1 MKSVELNSA
10 DSLLVFDT
18 GEEVVSA
25 LQKLTH
31 DQKIEGGTFSALG
44 AFQRAVIAYWN
55 WDTKEYEKIEI
66 DEQVEVLSLLGN
78 VARGEKGEPKVHAHV
93 TLGRRSG
100 DAVGG
105 HLLKGHVRPTLEMV
119 LTRASRRLSR
129 RHDPETRLQL
139 LDLH

>member
-1 MKSVELNSA
+1 MKSVELNST
-10 DSLLVFDT
+10 DSLFVFDT

-25 LQKLTH
+25 LQKLTL
-31 DQKIEGGTFSALG
+31 DRKIEGGSFTALG

-55 WDTKEYEKIEI
+55 WDTKKYEEIEI

-78 VARGEKGEPKVHAHV
+78 VARGEKGESKVHAHV
-93 TLGRRSG
+93 TLGRRTG

-105 HLLKGHVRPTLEMV
+105 HLLKGFVRPTIEMV
-119 LTRASRRLSR
+119 FTRASQRLSR
-129 RHDPETRLQL
+129 KRDPETKLQL

>member
-10 DSLLVFDT
+10 DSLFVFDT

-25 LQKLTH
+25 LQKLAL
-31 DQKIEGGTFSALG
+31 DRKIEGGSFTALG

-55 WDTKEYEKIEI
+55 WDTKKYEEIEI
-66 DEQVEVLSLLGN
+66 DEQVEKLSLLGN
-78 VARGEKGEPKVHAHV
+78 VASGEKAEPKVHAHV
-93 TLGRRSG
+93 TLGRRTG

-105 HLLKGHVRPTLEMV
+105 HLLKGFVRPTIEMV
-119 LTRASRRLSR
+119 LTRASQRLSR
-129 RHDPETRLQL
+129 KRDPETKLQL

>member
-10 DSLLVFDT
+10 DSLFVFDT

-25 LQKLTH
+25 LQKLAL
-31 DQKIEGGTFSALG
+31 DRKIEGGSFAALG

-55 WDTKEYEKIEI
+55 WDTKKYEEIEI

-93 TLGRRSG
+93 TLGRRTG

-105 HLLKGHVRPTLEMV
+105 HLLKGFVRPTIEMV
-119 LTRASRRLSR
+119 LTRASQRLSR
-129 RHDPETRLQL
+129 KRDLETKLQL